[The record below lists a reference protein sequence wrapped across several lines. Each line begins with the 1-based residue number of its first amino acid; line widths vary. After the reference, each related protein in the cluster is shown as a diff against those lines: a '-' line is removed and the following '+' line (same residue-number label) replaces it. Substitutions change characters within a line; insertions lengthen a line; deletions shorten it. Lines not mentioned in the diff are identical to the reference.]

1 MELIQ
6 LVRNM
11 MNYYLEFCSYMNRAM
26 QWVIIMENT
35 TNSNGKLLLALAGGV
50 ALGAFLGILFAPN
63 KGSDTRK
70 KMADE
75 AKKAG
80 EKMKD
85 VIREKM
91 NGATS

>member
-1 MELIQ
+1 
-6 LVRNM
+6 
-11 MNYYLEFCSYMNRAM
+11 
-26 QWVIIMENT
+26 MENT

-63 KGSDTRK
+63 KGADTRK
-70 KMADE
+70 KMAEE

-80 EKMKD
+80 EKIKD
-85 VIREKM
+85 VIRDKM